1 MINAWSLLYDEI
13 YGDDEMSPCKTD
25 HIDDD
30 FLVGLSTASADTNV
44 FTVDTSN
51 FDKVSI
57 NTSESDDFI
66 TIAGGENTVYDFSDV
81 DFTVPPYE
89 EPVVSSV
96 NLDDITFIDT
106 PTPGIQTDNPRKIK
120 KMSPSKLFRIIFLP
134 LMVATTLLTIIM
146 FRHLTL

>member
-30 FLVGLSTASADTNV
+30 FLVGLSTASAGTNV

-51 FDKVSI
+51 FDNVSI

-66 TIAGGENTVYDFSDV
+66 TIAGGENTVYDFSGV
-81 DFTVPPYE
+81 DFTVAPYE
-89 EPVVSSV
+89 EPIVLPT
-96 NLDDITFIDT
+96 NLLDDITFID
-106 PTPGIQTDNPRKIK
+106 PAVASGELPAPGIESNNPRKYK
-120 KMSPSKLFRIIFLP
+120 DCLLYTSPSPRDS
-134 LMVATTLLTIIM
+134 
-146 FRHLTL
+146 